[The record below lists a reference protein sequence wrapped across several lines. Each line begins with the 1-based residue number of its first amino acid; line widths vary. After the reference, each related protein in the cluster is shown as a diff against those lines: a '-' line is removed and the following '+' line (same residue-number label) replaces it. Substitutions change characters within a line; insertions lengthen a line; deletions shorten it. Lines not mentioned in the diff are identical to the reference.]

1 MEDSSSIDPAPVA
14 LISSE
19 PPLPSPLAGQSGL
32 IPQMPLHVLQP
43 PVKYQP
49 PLVQAGVQPILTE
62 PTVIKEEPTGPHP
75 VKSIP
80 IAGTPWSVVW
90 SSDNRRFFFDAT
102 QRISVWNVPKDL
114 ESNPL
119 VCKILEDVAEG
130 KSEFKTYV

>member
-1 MEDSSSIDPAPVA
+1 
-14 LISSE
+14 
-19 PPLPSPLAGQSGL
+19 
-32 IPQMPLHVLQP
+32 MPLHVLQP

-49 PLVQAGVQPILTE
+49 PLGHAFVQPILPE
-62 PTVIKEEPTGPHP
+62 PTAIKEELAGPHP

-90 SSDNRRFFFDAT
+90 SSDNRFFFFDAT

-119 VCKILEDVAEG
+119 VCKILEDAAKG
-130 KSEFKTYV
+130 KSECKLYV